1 MPRPRTS
8 FVGREYEIAE
18 ARNLLQDNRLLTLTG
33 PGGCGKTRL
42 AIALAADV
50 TDHFAQGVHFV
61 SLAAI
66 RDPSLVPVSIAQSIG
81 LQDARG
87 RSLLEHLSG
96 YVGDGDVLLVL
107 DNFEQV
113 LAAGGFVSELLDATG
128 RLRVLATSRSPL
140 HVSGEQ
146 EFPVPPLA
154 LPEGGPGTAAERSRP
169 AAVRSRGPWRPAW

>member
-1 MPRPRTS
+1 M
-8 FVGREYEIAE
+8 
-18 ARNLLQDNRLLTLTG
+18 
-33 PGGCGKTRL
+33 
-42 AIALAADV
+42 ALAASV
-50 TDHFAQGVHFV
+50 TDGFAQGVQFV

-96 YVGDGDVLLVL
+96 YVGDGEVLLVL

-128 RLRVLATSRSPL
+128 RLRVLVTSRSPL

-154 LPEGGPGTAAERSRP
+154 LPEGGLGTTVKFGYPGDI
-169 AAVRSRGPWRPAW
+169 